1 MKTTYKTLII
11 ALTLFLLGVN
21 WHMLFRRDIGKE
33 MLDYMKD
40 KYNEDFTIVGTDLEA
55 WNDSTKIIA
64 VEPAAFPGKYVKV
77 RRDKDGV
84 IFDGYLAL
92 KLNAE
97 VEKEISRV
105 AFEVYGENKVFNL
118 ANTTA
123 DYNYTDPNMSV
134 ENFLKLYPPCTTA
147 TIYVT
152 KDHAQ
157 KEKDVETFRQV
168 LKEKGYY
175 LDCHICYVKKEGF
188 EDINAENE
196 NQYGIGYT
204 SEFTKEQS
212 MIEMFG
218 DFITN
223 DSFEFKFYEWTD
235 PQDCL
240 IKKKSE

>member
-1 MKTTYKTLII
+1 
-11 ALTLFLLGVN
+11 
-21 WHMLFRRDIGKE
+21 MLFRRDIGKE

-64 VEPAAFPGKYVKV
+64 VEPAAFPGKHVYVE
-77 RRDKDGV
+77 RDKKGV

-105 AFEVYGENKVFNL
+105 AYEVYGENKVFNL
-118 ANTTA
+118 ANTNA
-123 DYNYTDPNMSV
+123 YYEYTDPNMSV
-134 ENFLKLYPPCTTA
+134 ENFLKLLPPFTTA

-175 LDCHICYVKKEGF
+175 LDFRIYYIKKEGF
-188 EDINAENE
+188 EDVNADNE
-196 NQYGIGYT
+196 HDYIVGYA

-212 MIEMFG
+212 MIEMTGTFRLVENFE
-218 DFITN
+218 FIT
-223 DSFEFKFYEWTD
+223 YRWTD
-235 PQDCL
+235 PQDWL